1 MFAFQSEP
9 TAAPLIW
16 KLQGPAIVGD
26 TDDSEFGYSLALS
39 KYNNTLV
46 IGARGHNNS
55 TGYVA
60 VYRISENGGNRTQLG
75 KTIYGD
81 TTHDNFG
88 GSVDITADGTTI
100 ICGSQGW
107 WDQTTKPGYVRV
119 FSLEIGD
126 DLAGDSWKQIGQDIT
141 GEAIGDEFGRS
152 VSISHDGK
160 TIVVGA
166 NYNDGANGKDSGHV
180 RIFRLDDEG
189 SSWEQIGQDIDG
201 DMAGVES
208 GFSVSLSGNGENV
221 VIGGDPCG
229 QIGDIWTGQVK
240 VFRIDSAGS
249 SWEPLGE
256 SIFGDD
262 AGDVFG
268 WSVDITPDGNTVAIG
283 SQTND
288 GNDGPGYV
296 KVFSLESSAN
306 LGTSTWK
313 QIGENIIGE
322 STFDFFGRSISL
334 SDDGKTLAVGAKYNE
349 GNGINSG
356 HVRVYRMDADSESGW
371 MQIGDDIDGEEEGDY
386 SGYSVSLSAD
396 GNTVA
401 IGSPSYDSPP
411 GHVRVFVLE

>member
-16 KLQGPAIVGD
+16 KLQVPAIVGD
-26 TDDSEFGYSLALS
+26 ADDSEFGYSLALS

-46 IGARGHNNS
+46 VGARGYNDR

-60 VYRISENGGNRTQLG
+60 VYRIGENGGNRTQLG
-75 KTIYGD
+75 RTIYGN
-81 TTHDNFG
+81 TTNDYFG

-100 ICGSQGW
+100 ICGSEG
-107 WDQTTKPGYVRV
+107 DDEIKPGYVRV
-119 FSLEIGD
+119 FSLAIGD
-126 DLAGDSWKQIGQDIT
+126 DLAGDSWKQIGQNIT
-141 GEAIGDEFGRS
+141 GEAIGDGFGKS

-160 TIVVGA
+160 MIVVGA
-166 NYNDGANGKDSGHV
+166 NYNDGANGEDSGHV
-180 RIFRLDDEG
+180 RIYRLDDEG
-189 SSWEQIGQDIDG
+189 SRWEQIGEDIDG
-201 DMAGVES
+201 DVAEAQS

-221 VIGGDPCG
+221 VIGGAPRD
-229 QIGDIWTGQVK
+229 QFAEIWTGQVK

-256 SIFGDD
+256 RIFGDD

-288 GNDGPGYV
+288 GSDGPGYV
-296 KVFSLESSAN
+296 KVFSLELSDN

-313 QIGENIIGE
+313 QIGKNIIGE

-334 SDDGKTLAVGAKYNE
+334 SDDGKTLAVGAKYNN

-371 MQIGDDIDGEEEGDY
+371 MQIGGDIDGEEKGDY

-401 IGSPSYDSPP
+401 IGSPAYDSPP